1 MDPIREEFSDR
12 LEFLRQKLFLIF
24 ESYNRLE
31 ELRGM
36 MQVIP
41 FELDWEEFLCNLQ
54 PAIDNLKEAIRNTVA
69 ELLPGEVSDD
79 SAVSNDSA
87 IDDDL

>member
-1 MDPIREEFSDR
+1 MDPIREEFSSR

-24 ESYNRLE
+24 ESYTKLE
-31 ELRGM
+31 ELRAK

-41 FELDWEEFLCNLQ
+41 YELDWDEFLCNLP

-69 ELLPGEVSDD
+69 ELLPGQVSDD
-79 SAVSNDSA
+79 SA
-87 IDDDL
+87 IDEDD